1 MNRDMQHDRLNYCV
15 CGYCLRALRGCIGV
29 RRRSV
34 RFRQPSVYRYCS
46 AQSLTRVNVINFFD
60 SDLPVLILR
69 EKYVDTCIVR
79 SGEQAAEHMKTMWN
93 KRFKTKTAAQD
104 LRYRAQESAM
114 LQLLQLQ

>member
-1 MNRDMQHDRLNYCV
+1 MPTPAQPISTFV
-15 CGYCLRALRGCIGV
+15 T
-29 RRRSV
+29 SV

-46 AQSLTRVNVINFFD
+46 AHSLTRVNVIFIFFD
-60 SDLPVLILR
+60 SDLPVLMLR

-93 KRFKTKTAAQD
+93 KRLIDFKTKTAAQD
-104 LRYRAQESAM
+104 LRHRAQQSTM